1 MQHRAVARTTSIIL
15 FFAVVLP
22 CLFVLRP
29 LSVSSAPSLPFPTN
43 HQLYD
48 RGDDIRALQSF
59 LNSHGFVVAQSGPG
73 SVGHETSVFGVNTL
87 RALKL
92 FQTAHGLRPSGFLG
106 PLTRTAI
113 SALPVISRQSSPRP
127 TPATPQLAAT
137 PAPHCDAPVG
147 LTCISGTNIIAPW
160 VPGNGY
166 TPGFGGGS
174 GDTIAPTISGTS
186 DITAEATSASG
197 ASVTYTT
204 PSATDNVDKT
214 VSVSCSPLSGSTFA
228 IGTTV
233 VSCSATD
240 HAGNSSSSS
249 FHIIVRDTT
258 APSVS
263 VKHRPN
269 SPSVAWNNQW

>member
-1 MQHRAVARTTSIIL
+1 MKIAKVGTTAL
-15 FFAVVLP
+15 
-22 CLFVLRP
+22 
-29 LSVSSAPSLPFPTN
+29 SAPF
-43 HQLYD
+43 
-48 RGDDIRALQSF
+48 RAASSQQI
-59 LNSHGFVVAQSGPG
+59 ND
-73 SVGHETSVFGVNTL
+73 L
-87 RALKL
+87 RKQKSCGRARI
-92 FQTAHGLRPSGFLG
+92 GEVR
-106 PLTRTAI
+106 
-113 SALPVISRQSSPRP
+113 
-127 TPATPQLAAT
+127 LAAT

-147 LTCISGTNIIAPW
+147 LRCISGTNIIAPW
-160 VPGNGY
+160 APGNGY
-166 TPGFGGGS
+166 TPGFGGGN

-186 DITAEATSASG
+186 DITAEATSAAG
-197 ASVTYTT
+197 ASVSYTT

-214 VSVSCSPLSGSTFA
+214 VSVSCAPLSGSTFA